1 MIKNKGDYE
10 QLKNKKGLTVTL
22 ALSSLALFLSGCV
35 QTTKTGKPYG
45 FVYDYLAR
53 PGQAVM
59 QWMASLFGNNYGWAI
74 IGLTVL
80 VRLVLLPM
88 MVNQQRK
95 STYQQEKM
103 SAVQPELKKIQA
115 AQKAAKTPEEKTAVS
130 NQMMQLYRDNGIS
143 MTGGIGCL
151 PLLIQFPI
159 FSALYYAIRFS
170 PELSSA
176 TFVGIPLGKSSF
188 LLAVLAFLSYLAQG
202 YLSMIGLPPE
212 QKKTMRTMLVLSPV
226 MILFVTM
233 SAPAGLGLYFFVGGL
248 FACLQ
253 TLIINFFRPRIRREV
268 EAELK
273 KHPIKTPTP
282 AASATAK
289 PVQATEQA
297 VDDQSS
303 NRNAHPSEGR
313 NAGKQ
318 QRHHRD

>member
-1 MIKNKGDYE
+1 MKS
-10 QLKNKKGLTVTL
+10 KKGLTL
-22 ALSSLALFLSGCV
+22 ALTLTTLTLFLSGCV
-35 QTTKTGKPYG
+35 QTTKSGKPYG

-59 QWMASLFGNNYGWAI
+59 QWLSHILGNNYGWAI
-74 IGLTVL
+74 IGLTVI

-88 MVNQQRK
+88 MISQQRK

-103 SAVQPELKKIQA
+103 SAVKPQMQKIQA
-115 AQKAAKTPEEKTAVS
+115 RQKAATTQEEKAAIS
-130 NQMMQLYRDNGIS
+130 NEMMQLYKENGIS

-151 PLLIQFPI
+151 PLLIQLPV

-170 PELSSA
+170 PELQSA
-176 TFVGIPLGKSSF
+176 TFMGISLGKSSL
-188 LLAVLAFLSYLAQG
+188 LLAILAFLSYLAQG
-202 YLSMIGLPPE
+202 YLSMIGLPDD
-212 QKKTMRTMLVLSPV
+212 QKKQMRMMLVMSPI
-226 MILFVTM
+226 MILFVSM

-282 AASATAK
+282 ASVAQAK
-289 PVQATEQA
+289 PVNATESD
-297 VDDQSS
+297 V
-303 NRNAHPSEGR
+303 NPKPRNYTPGKGR

-318 QRHHRD
+318 QRHHRN

>member
-1 MIKNKGDYE
+1 MKKR
-10 QLKNKKGLTVTL
+10 KGLTVTL
-22 ALSSLALFLSGCV
+22 ALSSLALLLSGCV
-35 QTTKTGKPYG
+35 QVSKAGKPYG

-53 PGQAVM
+53 PGQIVM
-59 QWMASLFGNNYGWAI
+59 QWLSQLFGNNYGWAI
-74 IGLTVL
+74 IGLTVI

-88 MVNQQRK
+88 MINQQRK

-103 SAVQPELKKIQA
+103 AAVKPQLANIQA
-115 AQKAAKTPEEKTAVS
+115 RQKQATTQAEKAAVS
-130 NQMMQLYRDNGIS
+130 NEMMQLYRDNGIS

-159 FSALYYAIRFS
+159 FSALYYAIRYS

-176 TFVGIPLGKSSF
+176 KFMGIALGHSSL
-188 LLAVLAFLSYLAQG
+188 LLAILAFVSYLAQG
-202 YLSMIGLPPE
+202 YLSMIGLPAE
-212 QKKTMRTMLVLSPV
+212 QRKAMRTMLVVSPV

-253 TLIINFFRPRIRREV
+253 TLIINYFRPRIRREV
-268 EAELK
+268 EADLK

-282 AASATAK
+282 SAVGGAK
-289 PVQATEQA
+289 PVNATEKPVTDTPTPHQA
-297 VDDQSS
+297 
-303 NRNAHPSEGR
+303 NGAGR

-318 QRHHRD
+318 QRHH

>member
-1 MIKNKGDYE
+1 M
-10 QLKNKKGLTVTL
+10 KNKKALTVTL

-35 QTTKTGKPYG
+35 QTKNGKPYG
-45 FVYDYLAR
+45 FIYDYLAK
-53 PGQAVM
+53 PGQVVM
-59 QWMASLFGNNYGWAI
+59 QWMAHLFGNNYGWAI

-103 SAVQPELKKIQA
+103 AAVQPEMKKIQA
-115 AQKAAKTPEEKTAVS
+115 AQKAATTQEEKAAVS
-130 NQMMQLYRDNGIS
+130 NQMMQLYKDNGIS

-151 PLLIQFPI
+151 PLLIQLPV
-159 FSALYYAIRFS
+159 FSALYYAIRYL
-170 PELSSA
+170 PELSKA
-176 TFVGIPLGKSSF
+176 QFMGITLGKSSF
-188 LLAVLAFLSYLAQG
+188 LLAALAFVSYVGQG
-202 YLSMIGLPPE
+202 YLSMIGLPQE
-212 QKKTMRTMLVLSPV
+212 QKKTMRTMLIVSPV
-226 MILFVTM
+226 MIFFVSM

-273 KHPIKTPTP
+273 KHPIKPVMP

-289 PVQATEQA
+289 PVQATEQPA
-297 VDDQSS
+297 DDDAATP
-303 NRNAHPSEGR
+303 RNARPTGGR

-318 QRHHRD
+318 QRHRN

>member
-1 MIKNKGDYE
+1 MKS
-10 QLKNKKGLTVTL
+10 KKGLTLTL
-22 ALSSLALFLSGCV
+22 TLSTLALFLSGCV
-35 QTTKTGKPYG
+35 QTTKSGKPYG
-45 FVYDYLAR
+45 FVYTYLAQ

-59 QWMASLFGNNYGWAI
+59 QWLSHLFGNNYGWAI

-88 MVNQQRK
+88 MVSQQRK

-103 SAVQPELKKIQA
+103 AAVKPQLNDIQKR
-115 AQKAAKTPEEKTAVS
+115 QKAATTQEEKAAIS
-130 NQMMQLYRDNGIS
+130 NEMMQLYRDNGIS

-151 PLLIQFPI
+151 PLLIQLPI
-159 FSALYYAIRFS
+159 FSALYYAIRYS

-176 TFVGIPLGKSSF
+176 KFMGIALGKSSL
-188 LLAVLAFLSYLAQG
+188 LLAILAFLSYLLQG
-202 YLSMIGLPPE
+202 YLSMIGIPKE
-212 QKKTMRTMLVLSPV
+212 QKKQMQMMLIMSPV
-226 MILFVTM
+226 MILFVSM

-253 TLIINFFRPRIRREV
+253 TLIINYFRPRIRREV

-282 AASATAK
+282 TAVGAK
-289 PVQATEQA
+289 KVNATEKPASDGKLSQP
-297 VDDQSS
+297 
-303 NRNAHPSEGR
+303 RNNGKGR

-318 QRHHRD
+318 QRHHR

>member
-1 MIKNKGDYE
+1 MKS
-10 QLKNKKGLTVTL
+10 KKGLTLTL
-22 ALSSLALFLSGCV
+22 TLTTLALFLSGCV
-35 QTTKTGKPYG
+35 QTTKSGKPYG

-53 PGQAVM
+53 PGQVVM
-59 QWMASLFGNNYGWAI
+59 QWLSQLFGNNYGWAI

-88 MVNQQRK
+88 MINQQRK

-103 SAVQPELKKIQA
+103 AAVKPQMAKIQER
-115 AQKAAKTPEEKTAVS
+115 QKAATTQEEKAAVS
-130 NQMMQLYRDNGIS
+130 NEMMQLYRDNGIS

-151 PLLIQFPI
+151 PLLIQLPI

-176 TFVGIPLGKSSF
+176 TFMGISLGKSSMI
-188 LLAVLAFLSYLAQG
+188 LAILAFLSYLAQG
-202 YLSMIGLPPE
+202 YLSMIGLPDD
-212 QKKTMRTMLVLSPV
+212 QKKQMRLMLIMSPV
-226 MILFVTM
+226 MILFVSM

-273 KHPIKTPTP
+273 KNPIKTPKPTP
-282 AASATAK
+282 VAAAK
-289 PVQATEQA
+289 PVNATESNAQPA
-297 VDDQSS
+297 PHDQ
-303 NRNAHPSEGR
+303 NNGKGR

-318 QRHHRD
+318 QRHHRN

>member
-1 MIKNKGDYE
+1 M
-10 QLKNKKGLTVTL
+10 KNKKALTVTV
-22 ALSSLALFLSGCV
+22 ALSSLVFFLSGCV
-35 QTTKTGKPYG
+35 QVKNGKPYG

-59 QWMASLFGNNYGWAI
+59 QWLAQLFGNNYGWAI
-74 IGLTVL
+74 IGLTVI

-88 MVNQQRK
+88 MINQQRK

-103 SAVQPELKKIQA
+103 SAVKPQLAVIQER
-115 AQKAAKTPEEKTAVS
+115 QKAATTQEEKAAAS
-130 NQMMQLYRDNGIS
+130 NDMMALYKANGIS

-151 PLLIQFPI
+151 PLLIQFPV
-159 FSALYYAIRFS
+159 FSALYYAIRYS

-176 TFVGIPLGKSSF
+176 KFMGIALGHSSF

-202 YLSMIGLPPE
+202 YLSMIGIPDE
-212 QKKTMRTMLVLSPV
+212 QKKTMRTMLVVSPV

-253 TLIINFFRPRIRREV
+253 TLIINYFRPRIRREV
-268 EAELK
+268 EEELK

-282 AASATAK
+282 TAAKSVK
-289 PVQATEQA
+289 ATEQTVETNA
-297 VDDQSS
+297 PK
-303 NRNAHPSEGR
+303 NRNARPNEGR

-318 QRHHRD
+318 QRHHH

>member
-1 MIKNKGDYE
+1 M
-10 QLKNKKGLTVTL
+10 VTL
-22 ALSSLALFLSGCV
+22 STLALFLSGCV
-35 QTTKTGKPYG
+35 QTTKSGKPYG

-59 QWMASLFGNNYGWAI
+59 QWLSHILGNNYGWAI
-74 IGLTVL
+74 IGLTVI

-88 MVNQQRK
+88 MINQQRK

-103 SAVQPELKKIQA
+103 AAVRPQMADIQKRQKE
-115 AQKAAKTPEEKTAVS
+115 AQTQDEKAAVS
-130 NQMMQLYRDNGIS
+130 NEMMQLYRDNGIS

-151 PLLIQFPI
+151 PLLIQLPI

-176 TFVGIPLGKSSF
+176 TFMGISLGKSSMI
-188 LLAVLAFLSYLAQG
+188 LAILAFLSYLAQG
-202 YLSMIGLPPE
+202 YLSMIGLPEE
-212 QKKTMRTMLVLSPV
+212 QKKSMRMMLIISPV
-226 MILFVTM
+226 MILFVSM

-282 AASATAK
+282 AAAAK
-289 PVQATEQA
+289 PVNATEKPVNGQGIS
-297 VDDQSS
+297 QP
-303 NRNAHPSEGR
+303 RNGAGR

-318 QRHHRD
+318 QRHHRN